1 MSIADQAET
10 ALQCI
15 NRGEYQQAAQLF
27 AQAVAASPSS
37 NLWNDLGYA
46 QLACGRVPEAER
58 SFRQALA
65 IAPDNPQA
73 AINLGALLANTG
85 KTEAAVQW
93 LERGVSAVDQ
103 TQRAAVLDLLA
114 NCKNQKQRPLR
125 SATKPRA
132 RDISKSQ

>member
-1 MSIADQAET
+1 MSIADQAQA

-15 NRGEYQQAAQLF
+15 NRGEYQQAVQLF
-27 AQAVAASPSS
+27 AQAVAASSSS

-46 QLACGRVPEAER
+46 QLARGRVQEAER

-93 LERGVSAVDQ
+93 LERGVSAIDQ
-103 TQRAAVLDLLA
+103 TQRAVVLDLLA
-114 NCKNQKQRPLR
+114 NCKNRNTPPQ
-125 SATKPRA
+125 SAAKLGA
-132 RDISKSQ
+132 HDISESQ